1 MYPQILANIE
11 NLGIP
16 DEFSDYRRALLA
28 HRRLDELVRKPR
40 LPKDFG
46 VVIQSWREA
55 ILQLFL
61 ARDALLIVSL

>member
-1 MYPQILANIE
+1 MNGE
-11 NLGIP
+11 
-16 DEFSDYRRALLA
+16 YRTL
-28 HRRLDELVRKPR
+28 EPR